1 MENFTTNAQVF
12 KHTVMRKYLLL
23 IFFCILSNTS
33 FAQLGGEDEV
43 YLGADIINPTFNGGD
58 LDKFYDYINKNF
70 DFTKVTKKGRMIAS
84 FTISELGEVKGIKIV
99 QFLDVES
106 AKEMI
111 RVLKKAP
118 NWKPAV
124 KLGKPISVEIK
135 IPLDFK

>member
-1 MENFTTNAQVF
+1 
-12 KHTVMRKYLLL
+12 
-23 IFFCILSNTS
+23 
-33 FAQLGGEDEV
+33 
-43 YLGADIINPTFNGGD
+43 
-58 LDKFYDYINKNF
+58 
-70 DFTKVTKKGRMIAS
+70 MIAS